1 MRQILKQRRGQATV
15 EYLLLIAVVI
25 ALALSIGKPLGN
37 YLKGLSGAML
47 GPDNSYYACLMEHA
61 ELPGNSVSCQAKLE
75 EAVATPLNL
84 PDAGGPGA
92 GDSGGGRSG
101 GSGNDGGGG
110 SDEEAG
116 GEDSD
121 SGTGEESEDRNGGRD
136 SAADRAAL
144 SSKHRAGSN
153 VRGGSSTGSG
163 RDQTQAEF
171 VAFRP
176 SSSSAEEAE
185 EAEEAEAGSGRKRLR
200 RKRKRGSGPKFGSEQ
215 EGYKQN
221 LNRNRSEFAVAYL
234 GERFVEEEE
243 KESKKV
249 FKSPATTSSFAGS
262 GPGEEDPK
270 SIAPGEALT
279 ERGPSEEP
287 EVKQMNLMG
296 LIRYIVLAVLIIL
309 VLAFVFSQAME
320 YQSRD

>member
-1 MRQILKQRRGQATV
+1 MKQILKQRQGQATV

-25 ALALSIGKPLGN
+25 FLAVSIGRPLGD
-37 YLKGLSGAML
+37 YLTGLSGAML
-47 GPDNSYYACLMEHA
+47 GPDDSYYACLMEKA
-61 ELPGNSVSCQAKLE
+61 ELPGNSVSCQAELDK
-75 EAVATPLNL
+75 ATTTPLNL
-84 PDAGGPGA
+84 PGT
-92 GDSGGGRSG
+92 G
-101 GSGNDGGGG
+101 GSGAKAPGGSRSGDSDGSGNNRGGG
-110 SDEEAG
+110 SDEKVG
-116 GEDSD
+116 GGDSD
-121 SGTGEESEDRNGGRD
+121 SGAGEESGDRNGGRD
-136 SAADRAAL
+136 SVADRAAL
-144 SSKHRAGSN
+144 SSKHRTGSN
-153 VRGGSSTGSG
+153 VRGGSSAGSD

-176 SSSSAEEAE
+176 SSSSTEEE
-185 EAEEAEAGSGRKRLR
+185 EEEEVGSGRRGLR
-200 RKRKRGSGPKFGSEQ
+200 RKRKRGSGPKFGSEH

-249 FKSPATTSSFAGS
+249 FKSLATASSFAGPRPR
-262 GPGEEDPK
+262 GEDPK
-270 SIAPGEALT
+270 STAPGEALPD
-279 ERGPSEEP
+279 RAPSEKP

-296 LIRYIVLAVLIIL
+296 FIRYIVLAVLIIL